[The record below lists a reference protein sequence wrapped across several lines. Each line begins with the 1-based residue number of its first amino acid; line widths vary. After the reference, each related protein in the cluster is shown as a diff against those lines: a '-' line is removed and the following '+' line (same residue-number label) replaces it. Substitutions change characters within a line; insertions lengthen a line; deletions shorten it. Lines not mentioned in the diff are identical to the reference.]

1 MIKSDSMTI
10 IILSIYVYSFYP
22 VACLF
27 SVGQCWAELQSEGL
41 GMTSGRLL
49 NIIFSSQI
57 FGQILV

>member
-1 MIKSDSMTI
+1 MTI